1 MQISGIPRLA
11 ERLGCM
17 IYRRKFEMDL
27 EELRPEMNLLRGA
40 HDELRSSVPFRRVL
54 AIVLAL
60 GNALN
65 GGSFRGGATGFQLD
79 ALLKLR
85 DTRTTAGIGSGAPPT
100 LLHYLVRTLERE
112 SADLVDFATEM
123 VHLDAASRV
132 SLNAVLAT
140 TTSLSGGLELVRDEV
155 DRALRSAPA
164 AADRFVPAMEAF
176 VQQARPAIDALQTAT
191 AQLDADLRA
200 LLVYLG
206 EDPAQGAKPE
216 DLFGTVV
223 QFANALH
230 RAADELREDDKRRE
244 RIAGGPKRPIV
255 VVGGPEV
262 GKAWR
267 SSPARGKLDVPPA
280 PPSTPGKTPSL
291 GRHAVDDALRDLR
304 SGGSLLR
311 RQRGTP
317 SARPLCVCRSPGS
330 WTEAVQIKSF
340 SRSLSASHLCR
351 SLPSHAV

>member
-1 MQISGIPRLA
+1 
-11 ERLGCM
+11 M

-54 AIVLAL
+54 ATVLAL

-65 GGSFRGGATGFQLD
+65 GGSFRGGASGFQLD

-85 DTRTTAGIGSGAPPT
+85 DTRTTAGVGSGAPPT

-112 SADLVDFATEM
+112 SADFVDFATEM

-140 TTSLSGGLELVRDEV
+140 TTSLSSGLELVRDEV
-155 DRALRSAPA
+155 ERALRSSSVGAGGMT
-164 AADRFVPAMEAF
+164 DRFVPAMEAF
-176 VQQARPAIDALQTAT
+176 VAQARPAITALQSAT
-191 AQLDADLRA
+191 SALDGDLRS

-206 EDPAQGAKPE
+206 EDPSAGAKPE
-216 DLFGTVV
+216 DLFATVV

-230 RAADELREDDKRRE
+230 RAADELHEDDKRRE
-244 RIAGGPKRPIV
+244 RIAGGPKRPIAV
-255 VVGGPEV
+255 MGPDV
-262 GKAWR
+262 GKAWKSPVR
-267 SSPARGKLDVPPA
+267 SSSSSASNKLELPPGSPQ
-280 PPSTPGKTPSL
+280 PPTLSSPGKTPSL

-311 RQRGTP
+311 RQRGP
-317 SARPLCVCRSPGS
+317 SSARPLCVRVRVCCERADERRSR
-330 WTEAVQIKSF
+330 VF
-340 SRSLSASHLCR
+340 LDH
-351 SLPSHAV
+351 